1 MPTMPTDD
9 ALVNMTAY
17 LDSTRGEVRL
27 AAELVELLAPYIL
40 ETPIAGCPEEVENL
54 GLDAFLAAVED
65 CGYVDKMPRAMR
77 LQLST
82 WFTSAPASTHR

>member
-1 MPTMPTDD
+1 MPTDE

-40 ETPIAGCPEEVENL
+40 ETPC
-54 GLDAFLAAVED
+54 
-65 CGYVDKMPRAMR
+65 
-77 LQLST
+77 
-82 WFTSAPASTHR
+82 